1 MNKRV
6 LIVTYYWPPSG
17 GSGVQRWLKF
27 VKYLTQAGWEPYV
40 FTPENPSFTIQD
52 ASLQKD
58 IPASVEVI
66 RFPIWEPYQLFFK
79 MARLLGNKS
88 PQQADFITIGRKS
101 LLQKVSA
108 WVRGNFFIPDAR
120 VFWVKPSVRYLID
133 FLERNK
139 IDKII
144 TTGPPH
150 SIHLIG
156 LKLKRL
162 NPTLYWF
169 ADFRDPWSEWDLL
182 DTLSL
187 TWWAR
192 RRHKKLERTVLTL
205 ADEVITIAPYHVQRF
220 EELSGRHVH
229 LITNGFDEDDFSGIV
244 HCKTEKFTVRH
255 IGIVDELR
263 DPKPFM
269 VAVKTLCQEHGEI
282 ANKIVIEFIGKINSS
297 FKYFVKADPVLA
309 PITRFVDHL
318 PHDQLLKLYGATD
331 LQLLV
336 LAHTVIAPGN
346 LPGKFFE
353 YLASGNPILAIGPVL
368 GDAGRILKQS
378 EAGSIRER
386 EDAHGIATDL
396 FNYYSTWRNGEKV
409 QSKGSA
415 LYSRKN
421 LTNQLIHLLGEVK
434 SN

>member
-6 LIVTYYWPPSG
+6 LIITYYWPPSG

-27 VKYLTQAGWEPYV
+27 VKYLTQAGWEPSV

-52 ASLQKD
+52 SSLQKD
-58 IPASVEVI
+58 IPASVEVV
-66 RFPIWEPYQLFFK
+66 RFPIWEPYQLFFN
-79 MARLLGNKS
+79 MAALLGNKP
-88 PQQADFITIGRKS
+88 PQQADFITTGRKS

-120 VFWVKPSVRYLID
+120 LFWVKPSVRYLID
-133 FLERNK
+133 FLQRNK
-139 IDKII
+139 IDKVI

-162 NPTLYWF
+162 NPALCWI

-187 TWWAR
+187 TTWAR
-192 RRHKKLERTVLTL
+192 SRHKKLERAVLTQ
-205 ADEVITIAPYHVQRF
+205 ADEVITIAPYHVQRL
-220 EELSGRHVH
+220 EELGGRPVQ

-244 HCKTEKFTVRH
+244 HQKNEKFTVRH
-255 IGIVDELR
+255 IGVVDELR

-269 VAVKTLCQEHGEI
+269 AAVKTLCQENEEF
-282 ANKIVIEFIGKINSS
+282 ANTIVIEFIGKVNSS
-297 FKYFVKADPVLA
+297 FKAYVEADPGLA
-309 PITRFVDHL
+309 PITRFIDQL

-353 YLASGNPILAIGPVL
+353 YLASGNPILAIGPVQ
-368 GDAGRILKQS
+368 GDAGQILKQS

-386 EDAHGIATDL
+386 DDAKGIKTDL
-396 FNYYSTWRNGEKV
+396 FYYYSQWRNGNAIH
-409 QSKGSA
+409 SKSSA

-421 LTNQLIHLLGEVK
+421 LTNQLIDILNDVK
-434 SN
+434 LN